1 MSHIGT
7 LNEGSLHLAL
17 KHLVAEPGDEFEV
30 PLHGFVID
38 IVRAAETPDEC
49 LIEIQTGAFGAMG
62 SKLDRLLDHH
72 RIHLVHP
79 IAVRT
84 TLERPGGY
92 RRRSPRRQS
101 LHSLFDELVSVPT
114 LLDHP
119 GLSLEVV
126 LVEATKIQVP
136 DARAR
141 RGRGG
146 WRTVDRRLDTVV
158 ERRTFETLDDI
169 ADLLPADL
177 PSPFTTADVA
187 ERAPMPRDLAQKA
200 CYCLRAT
207 GHLVET
213 GRTRAGVTY
222 RRAPAPGR

>member
-7 LNEGSLHLAL
+7 LNEGSLHVAL
-17 KHLVAEPGDEFEV
+17 KQLVAEPGDEFEV

-49 LIEIQTGAFGAMG
+49 LIEIQTGSFAAMG
-62 SKLDRLLDHH
+62 TKLDRLLDDH

-79 IAVRT
+79 IALRT

-101 LHSLFDELVSVPT
+101 LHSVFEELVSVPT

-119 GLSLEVV
+119 GLTLEVV
-126 LVEATKIQVP
+126 LVEATKTQIADP
-136 DARAR
+136 RAR

-158 ERRTFETLDDI
+158 ERHRFDTLDDV
-169 ADLLPADL
+169 AALLPDEL

-222 RRAPAPGR
+222 ERARPSGG

>member
-7 LNEGSLHLAL
+7 LNEGSLHVAL
-17 KHLVAEPGDEFEV
+17 KQLVAEPGDEFEV

-49 LIEIQTGAFGAMG
+49 LIGIQTGSFAAMG
-62 SKLDRLLDHH
+62 TKLDRLLDDH

-79 IAVRT
+79 IALRT

-101 LHSLFDELVSVPT
+101 LHSVFEELVSVPT

-119 GLSLEVV
+119 GLTLEVV
-126 LVEATKIQVP
+126 LVEATKIQIADP
-136 DARAR
+136 RAR

-158 ERRTFETLDDI
+158 ERHRFDTLDDV
-169 ADLLPADL
+169 AALLPDEL

-222 RRAPAPGR
+222 ERARPSGG